1 MHLRLKYKAIF
12 ARALNIL
19 KLYIYIM
26 EVIKK
31 IFYGFVSEDSVKWYV
46 LGCIIVI
53 FAFLIYPD
61 LIATKNI
68 YKLGDVVKRDVKA
81 SKNFFIEN
89 QKATR
94 GNKKKAEEKVPT
106 VYDFDITFAPKLIK
120 RITLAFDESRAFF
133 VSPGDSEKNDSSTI
147 HQVREKKFAR
157 EQIEAIK
164 RKFEKQIG
172 IPVSMDAYNI
182 LVKEKFSS
190 EISDII
196 TRILFAILDNGVVE
210 NKEFFLEE
218 AGEIIIRRYTGNRME
233 KPVTALKKYYGLSQ
247 AKTMVRI
254 VGQPILTKTDYILL
268 NLIVDFCQALI
279 KPNITLN
286 KSETLRLKRIA
297 ANNVKPVL
305 YKIKAGEMLM
315 REGERV
321 TYAHLQKLKAM
332 KEDGATKEKLILN
345 SIGAAM
351 IIASMLII
359 LYLIIITRHDH
370 TLLHT
375 NKNLLFIGS
384 ILLLF
389 MIMSAVS
396 SYISKSL
403 NYDFMIFLSRSSI
416 LYGIPLAAGSMII
429 CMFLNINIAIAFALV
444 SSVSITII
452 LNNRFDIFIFFWISS
467 TMGAYWTQKTRK
479 RNVLVKAG
487 VKLGI
492 LNVLIVTLLNIYLA
506 RSYNFN
512 LLWDWGFAFSG
523 GIMAG
528 IITSGI
534 LPLLETIFNYTTD
547 IKLLELANLE
557 QPILKKLMMESPGT
571 YHHCMVVGSMAE
583 AAAFEIGANP
593 LLAKVCGYYHDIG
606 KITKSHYFI
615 ENQSDGKNKH
625 DKLAPS
631 MSSLILISHV
641 KDGAEIARENKL
653 GQEIIDVI
661 KQHHGTSLISYFF
674 EKAKKL
680 KGEDAVKID
689 NFRYPGPKPQTRL
702 AGLIMLADIVE
713 ASSKT
718 LNNPTP
724 SRIQGLVQ
732 NTINNVFSDGQLDE
746 CELTLKDLHNIAKSF
761 NQILIGI
768 HHHRIDYPEKQ
779 SANGGK
785 KTSGSIDNKQPK
797 STPGEPEGNKK
808 KSTGS
813 LKRLGMS

>member
-1 MHLRLKYKAIF
+1 
-12 ARALNIL
+12 
-19 KLYIYIM
+19 M
-26 EVIKK
+26 EVLKK
-31 IFYGFVSEDSVKWYV
+31 IFSSFISENSIKWYV
-46 LGCIIVI
+46 LICITVT
-53 FAFLIYPD
+53 FAFLLYPG
-61 LIATKNI
+61 LITTKNI
-68 YKLGDVVKRDVKA
+68 YELGDVVKRDVKA
-81 SKNFFIEN
+81 SKYFFIED
-89 QKATR
+89 QEATR
-94 GNKKKAEEKVPT
+94 ANKKKAEEEVLT
-106 VYDFDITFAPKLIK
+106 VYDFDMAFAAKLIR
-120 RITLAFDESRAFF
+120 RITQAFDESRAFF
-133 VSPGDSEKNDSSTI
+133 VSHGESKKNDSSTTS
-147 HQVREKKFAR
+147 QVREKEFTQK
-157 EQIEAIK
+157 QIETIK
-164 RKFEKQIG
+164 RKFEKKIE

-182 LVKEKFSS
+182 LVKENFSR
-190 EISDII
+190 EISDNI
-196 TRILFAILDNGVVE
+196 TRILLAILDNGIVK
-210 NKEFFLEE
+210 NKEIFLEE
-218 AGEIIIRRYTGNRME
+218 AGEIIIRSYTGNRIE
-233 KPVTALKKYYGLSQ
+233 KPATALKKYYGLSQ

-254 VGQPILTKTDYILL
+254 VGQPILAKTNYILL
-268 NLIVDFCQALI
+268 NLMVDFCQALI
-279 KPNITLN
+279 QPNITLN

-297 ANNVKPVL
+297 ADDVKPVL

-321 TYAHLQKLKAM
+321 TSAHLQRLKAM
-332 KEDGATKEKLILN
+332 EEGGSTQKKLILN

-351 IIASMLII
+351 IIASILII
-359 LYLIIITRHDH
+359 LYLIIITRHDN
-370 TLLHT
+370 TLLHI
-375 NKNLLFIGS
+375 NKNLIFIGS
-384 ILLLF
+384 IIVLF
-389 MIMSAVS
+389 MMMSAVS

-403 NYDFMIFLSRSSI
+403 NYDFMIFLSGSSI

-444 SSVSITII
+444 ISISVAII
-452 LNNRFDIFIFFWISS
+452 LNNTLDIFIFFWISS
-467 TMGAYWTQKTRK
+467 TMGAFWTQKTRK
-479 RNVLVKAG
+479 RNVLIKAG
-487 VKLGI
+487 LRLGI
-492 LNVLIVTLLNIYLA
+492 LNVLIVTLLNIHLA

-523 GIMAG
+523 GIIAG

-606 KITKSHYFI
+606 KINKSHYFI
-615 ENQSDGKNKH
+615 ENQSDGKNRH

-661 KQHHGTSLISYFF
+661 KQHHGTSLISYFY

-718 LNNPTP
+718 LDNPTP

-779 SANGGK
+779 SVNGGK
-785 KTSGSIDNKQPK
+785 NTSGSIDNKQPK
-797 STPGEPEGNKK
+797 SIPGESEGNKK
-808 KSTGS
+808 KSPGS

>member
-1 MHLRLKYKAIF
+1 
-12 ARALNIL
+12 
-19 KLYIYIM
+19 M
-26 EVIKK
+26 EVLKK
-31 IFYGFVSEDSVKWYV
+31 IFSGFVSEDSVKWYV
-46 LGCIIVI
+46 LGCITVI
-53 FAFLIYPD
+53 FTFLFYPGF
-61 LIATKNI
+61 IATKDI
-68 YKLGDVVKRDVKA
+68 YKPGDVVKRDVKA
-81 SKNFFIEN
+81 SKNFFIED
-89 QKATR
+89 QEATR
-94 GNKKKAEEKVPT
+94 ANKKKAEEKVLT
-106 VYDFDITFAPKLIK
+106 VYDFDITFTTKLVR
-120 RITLAFDESRAFF
+120 RITQAFDESRAFF
-133 VSPGDSEKNDSSTI
+133 VFHGDSEKNDSSMT
-147 HQVREKKFAR
+147 HQVKEKKFTR

-164 RKFEKQIG
+164 KKFEKKIG

-182 LVKEKFSS
+182 LIREKFSS
-190 EISDII
+190 EIPDII
-196 TRILFAILDNGVVE
+196 TLILFAILDNGVVE
-210 NKEFFLEE
+210 NKESFLED
-218 AGEIIIRRYTGNRME
+218 AGEIIIRRDTGNYIE
-233 KPVTALKKYYGLSQ
+233 KPATALKKYYGLSQ

-254 VGQPILTKTDYILL
+254 VGQPILIKTNYILL

-279 KPNITLN
+279 KPNIALN
-286 KSETLRLKRIA
+286 ESETLRLKKIA
-297 ANNVKPVL
+297 TDNVKPVL

-321 TYAHLQKLKAM
+321 TSAHLQKLQAM
-332 KEDGATKEKLILN
+332 EADGATQEKLILN

-351 IIASMLII
+351 IIASILII
-359 LYLIIITRHDH
+359 LYLIIIIRHAS
-370 TLLHT
+370 TLLYSS
-375 NKNLLFIGS
+375 KNLLFIGF
-384 ILLLF
+384 ILVLF
-389 MIMSAVS
+389 MIMSAAS
-396 SYISKSL
+396 SYISKSFSH
-403 NYDFMIFLSRSSI
+403 DFMIFLPPSSI
-416 LYGIPLAAGSMII
+416 LYGIPIAAGSMLI

-444 SSVSITII
+444 ISVSVTIM

-479 RNVLVKAG
+479 QNVLVKAG

-534 LPLLETIFNYTTD
+534 LPLLETIFDYTTD

-606 KITKSHYFI
+606 KINKSHYFI

-641 KDGAEIARENKL
+641 KDGAEIARKNKL

-661 KQHHGTSLISYFF
+661 KQHHGTSLISYFY

-680 KGEDAVKID
+680 KGEGAVKID
-689 NFRYPGPKPQTRL
+689 NFRYPGPKPQTKL

-732 NTINNVFSDGQLDE
+732 NAINNVFSDGQLDE

-779 SANGGK
+779 PANGGK
-785 KTSGSIDNKQPK
+785 HTSGSIDNKQFK
-797 STPGEPEGNKK
+797 SAPGESEGNKK
-808 KSTGS
+808 KSPGS
-813 LKRLGMS
+813 LKRLGIS